1 MKWSPTGW
9 GAKIVEGER
18 EYSLPVE
25 KWGPKDGAMVAM
37 TDSPKLVPV
46 TKVPGFKELVP
57 YHRVVSVLPAAPG
70 WKVQAERF
78 GPFAPYTAPIAAWV
92 MDGEGIFWPVIGVSE
107 PEDGGPHRPSPD
119 GEYTLRPHLSTGNKI
134 IAPEA

>member
-1 MKWSPTGW
+1 MKWSPVGR

-25 KWGPKDGAMVAM
+25 KWGPKDEAMVAM
-37 TDSPKLVPV
+37 RDSPKLVPV

-57 YHRVVSVLPAAPG
+57 YHRVVSVLPATPG
-70 WKVQAERF
+70 WKVQADQF

-107 PEDGGPHRPSPD
+107 TEDGGPHRPSPD
-119 GEYTLRPHLSTGNKI
+119 GEYTVRPHLSSGNKI
-134 IAPEA
+134 IAPDA